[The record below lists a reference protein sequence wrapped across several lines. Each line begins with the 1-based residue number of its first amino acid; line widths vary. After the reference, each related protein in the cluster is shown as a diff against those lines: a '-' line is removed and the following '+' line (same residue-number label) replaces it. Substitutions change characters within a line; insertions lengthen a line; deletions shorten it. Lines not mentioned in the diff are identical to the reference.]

1 MAVAPSGQPWVR
13 SGQPSVSGLHPWRL
27 ETSVVGLRRLARVL
41 LPGPH
46 IGAAYP
52 PLIPLTPGHS
62 GSAGDTRVAQTMVK
76 ARFLFP
82 NELGLRGYSFDE
94 LQTIEGREVLRF
106 TAGEKEKL
114 VPVDTLDELVEATA
128 KADAP
133 RR

>member
-76 ARFLFP
+76 ADSSKEPVMKKLH
-82 NELGLRGYSFDE
+82 LV
-94 LQTIEGREVLRF
+94 LQGKGGVGKSYVVCEGR
-106 TAGEKEKL
+106 
-114 VPVDTLDELVEATA
+114 
-128 KADAP
+128 
-133 RR
+133 

>member
-76 ARFLFP
+76 AELF
-82 NELGLRGYSFDE
+82 N
-94 LQTIEGREVLRF
+94 
-106 TAGEKEKL
+106 L
-114 VPVDTLDELVEATA
+114 V
-128 KADAP
+128 
-133 RR
+133 RCS